1 MRALELLQVTWS
13 ITWLILKCYRRQ
25 PPRFLVYD
33 VIWAFTYV
41 SIIRDT
47 TIGVLWIWIMCWT
60 YHFVR
65 GRHKQWFPTTDCHRI
80 CRWGCFMNL
89 WSWYSLKVE
98 TLSICSY
105 LTEEIE
111 IHRFSWTWFYRFFVG
126 PRPSKTAS
134 EDPKRA
140 PRGYLVRSGV
150 CLRT

>member
-1 MRALELLQVTWS
+1 MSPYTQVNAS
-13 ITWLILKCYRRQ
+13 PITKTTSWLK
-25 PPRFLVYD
+25 FLGKNLHLVGCATLCAKIE
-33 VIWAFTYV
+33 VMLTYV
-41 SIIRDT
+41 SIIWNT

-111 IHRFSWTWFYRFFVG
+111 IHRFSWTWFYRFFCG
-126 PRPSKTAS
+126 SKIMS
-134 EDPKRA
+134 
-140 PRGYLVRSGV
+140 L
-150 CLRT
+150 CNLN

>member
-1 MRALELLQVTWS
+1 MSPHTQVNAS
-13 ITWLILKCYRRQ
+13 PITKTTSWLK
-25 PPRFLVYD
+25 FLGKNLHLVGCATLCAKIE
-33 VIWAFTYV
+33 VMLTYV
-41 SIIRDT
+41 SIIWNT

-111 IHRFSWTWFYRFFVG
+111 IHRFSWTWFYRFFCG
-126 PRPSKTAS
+126 SKIM
-134 EDPKRA
+134 
-140 PRGYLVRSGV
+140 LL
-150 CLRT
+150 CNLN